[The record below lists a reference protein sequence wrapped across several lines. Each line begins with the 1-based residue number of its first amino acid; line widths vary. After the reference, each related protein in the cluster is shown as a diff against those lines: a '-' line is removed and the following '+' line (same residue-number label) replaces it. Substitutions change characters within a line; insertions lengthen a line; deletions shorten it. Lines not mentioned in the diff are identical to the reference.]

1 MSNRKYSPSHE
12 WVVLEGNI
20 ATIGITDYAQGS
32 LGTIVFVDLPKV
44 GKTFK
49 ENDVFGVVESVKAA
63 SDLYIPVS
71 GEIVEINQSLI
82 SGPDLINQDAESTWI
97 IKVKLF
103 SGNGWSNP
111 FCKHASLISV
121 AILSV
126 AVLYSP
132 SIIFRI
138 TADPLKCA

>member
-1 MSNRKYSPSHE
+1 MSNRKYAPSHE

-71 GEIVEINQSLI
+71 GEIVDINQSLV

-97 IKVKLF
+97 IKVKL
-103 SGNGWSNP
+103 SNP
-111 FCKHASLISV
+111 AEMDAL
-121 AILSV
+121 LSKTDYD
-126 AVLYSP
+126 ALP
-132 SIIFRI
+132 
-138 TADPLKCA
+138 K